1 MSSLFEKHSD
11 NVIQLYKKKSIIPVK
26 GKGCYITAKNGKKY
40 LDLIGGIAVNL
51 LGYNDKFLNKV
62 ISKQMKKYIHISNYF
77 LNPKETEAASLL
89 KENYIKD
96 SKIAFTNSGTESME
110 LVLKIIYK
118 YMKLKGKTKIIAFSD
133 SFHGR
138 TTGSLSVTGID
149 LHQKYFTMNREYIK
163 FVLFNSM
170 EELEKN
176 IDSKTGAVISEMILG
191 GGGVVEADDAF
202 IKRIR
207 ELTVKYNAIFAVDEI
222 QTGLGRTGSF
232 FAYQKYDIIP
242 DLIAVS
248 KGLGG
253 GFPLGAVL
261 AKNEIADLLKRGEH
275 GSTFAPNPVS
285 LAAAV
290 HILKEIKSKN
300 YTYKNLEKGQFLLSK
315 LENIQ
320 KNYPNFIKDIRG
332 RGLMIGIELNT
343 NIAELEKFLLS
354 KGIIVHFVKGNVL
367 RLLPSY
373 IIKKNDLSYFVNS
386 LIEFIEG

>member
-207 ELTVKYNAIFAVDEI
+207 ELTGKYNAIFAVDEI